1 MNKICFNQFNEIIG
15 FNLCNCSNY
24 INIFDVDNINK
35 TVYRESLEEKLDSI
49 GRRIFLQKHKRLKK
63 STYISSMELDD
74 YEDDNFTYEK
84 QYINIKKPYISY
96 LCSESQNFTLEDI
109 LKSKK
114 EQLIE
119 KYNAKDC
126 ILFEN
131 FDNVFDNTSTQKCL
145 LGKTFIRIDNSS
157 KLYSN
162 EIVLPEHSQMLIYCE
177 SDKDINIISDE
188 KKIALNKFIK
198 HTSDKINLEIKT
210 KEKSNIYSIAIL
222 IK

>member
-24 INIFDVDNINK
+24 INIFDVDNIAK
-35 TVYRESLEEKLDSI
+35 TVYKESLEEKLDSI

-63 STYISSMELDD
+63 STYISSMEIDD
-74 YEDDNFTYEK
+74 FEDDNFIYEK
-84 QYINIKKPYISY
+84 QYICVKKPHISY
-96 LCSESQNFTLEDI
+96 LSNESHNFTLEDI
-109 LKSKK
+109 LNSKK

-119 KYNAKDC
+119 KYNAQDC

-131 FDNVFDNTSTQKCL
+131 FDNIFDNSSTQKCL
-145 LGKTFIRIDNSS
+145 LGKTFIRIDNGS
-157 KLYSN
+157 KLHSN
-162 EIVLPEHSQMLIYCE
+162 EITIPEHSQIFIYCE
-177 SDKDINIISDE
+177 SDNDINILLDG
-188 KKIALNKFIK
+188 KKVALNKFIK
-198 HTSDKINLEIKT
+198 HSSKNIKLEIKS